1 MFLLLIALLF
11 IYPETHRFEV
21 LDHRF
26 IVHLDMRIMEP
37 LSLMSLLVEVLTS
50 GFDLG
55 HHMLKR
61 AFAST
66 FFSIDMPS
74 GMGVYLAVF
83 QILEDINFIDILQD
97 VGYILV
103 ESKTL
108 TLYILES
115 LQKGTQIFINEILT
129 C

>member
-1 MFLLLIALLF
+1 M
-11 IYPETHRFEV
+11 V
-21 LDHRF
+21 
-26 IVHLDMRIMEP
+26 
-37 LSLMSLLVEVLTS
+37 
-50 GFDLG
+50 
-55 HHMLKR
+55 KR
-61 AFAST
+61 ASASSSFSFSS
-66 FFSIDMPS
+66 FFSIDVHR
-74 GMGVYLAVF
+74 GMRVYLAVF

-108 TLYILES
+108 ALYILES